1 MIEQLVPYD
10 DLLNHNPFLADE
22 VRYNLL
28 HRICESE
35 ESTCLK
41 TSDGNM
47 IFAQSPGHKAWLWIS
62 QQIIGNHQ
70 LTYIEQLLRYLKGN
84 NLPGVCGDVETVEK
98 FANAYAERH
107 TAQVHTHMVMESY
120 FCPEYKKPS
129 GVGGILRQAISK
141 DVQLVAQFLAGF
153 AEEAL
158 DHSVDPAS
166 QISAA
171 EAAIRTENL
180 FLWVVNNIPVSM
192 ANIAHR
198 SPRHGRI
205 NAVYTPP
212 NLRKK
217 GFASAIVSELC
228 SILENEHLVPM
239 LYADLK
245 NSVSNQVY
253 KNIGFKEGGRITDIA
268 FG

>member
-1 MIEQLVPYD
+1 MIEQLVPFD
-10 DLLNHNPFLADE
+10 DLLNHNPFLIDE

-62 QQIIGNHQ
+62 QQIIGNHK
-70 LTYIEQLLRYLKGN
+70 LTYIEELLHYLEGT
-84 NLPGVCGDVETVEK
+84 NLSGVCGDVETAK
-98 FANAYAERH
+98 NFAHAYAERH

-120 FCPEYKKPS
+120 FCPEYNKPS
-129 GVGGILRQAISK
+129 GVEGVIRQATSE
-141 DVQLVAQFLAGF
+141 DVQVVAQLLAGF
-153 AEEAL
+153 SKDAL
-158 DHSVDPAS
+158 DSSVDPTS

-171 EAAIRTENL
+171 KAAIETGNL
-180 FLWVVNNIPVSM
+180 YLWIVNSMPVSM

-212 NLRKK
+212 TWRKK
-217 GFASAIVSELC
+217 GFASAIVSGLC
-228 SILENEHLVPM
+228 SILKNEQLTPM
-239 LYADLK
+239 LYADVK

-253 KNIGFKEGGRITDIA
+253 KNIGFKEGGKITDIA

>member
-10 DLLNHNPFLADE
+10 DLLNHNQFLLDE

-47 IFAQSPGHKAWLWIS
+47 IFAQSLGHKAWLWIS
-62 QQIIGNHQ
+62 QHIIGNHK
-70 LTYIEQLLRYLKGN
+70 LTYIEELLHYLKGT

-98 FANAYAERH
+98 FATAYAELH

-120 FCPEYKKPS
+120 FCFEHKKPS
-129 GVGGILRQAISK
+129 GVEGIIRQAISE
-141 DVQLVAQFLAGF
+141 DVRLVARFLAGF

-158 DHSVDPAS
+158 GHSVDPTSQAS
-166 QISAA
+166 SAK
-171 EAAIRTENL
+171 AAIKTGNL
-180 FLWVVNNIPVSM
+180 YLWIVDNTPVSM

-212 NLRKK
+212 TWRKK

-228 SILENEHLVPM
+228 SILKNEQLTPM
-239 LYADLK
+239 LYADVK
-245 NSVSNQVY
+245 NSVANQVY
-253 KNIGFKEGGRITDIA
+253 KKIGFKEGGKIMDIA
-268 FG
+268 FE